1 MAQPEETAPER
12 VPAWRISEGFLRSQ
26 TAQLAIALLSDP
38 TLESDFTFI
47 LEAIGITSGP
57 LWELGKMGLL
67 SLNGEEHRR
76 YRGTIA
82 HHFTPTAVE
91 RCRETAVTAASE
103 LASPLARTT
112 QSEIIESFAEPF
124 VRRVSGHFTGL
135 TDEQIASVWPQVMGV
150 ARASRHLPAQGPQMV
165 RAMTEMATA
174 ARDVLDGSTPGR
186 DTVIAELRLLVEDG
200 DLPNDVAV
208 SLIAALFSAGF
219 EPPVNQLGLIVEL
232 LADHP
237 DVWDGLGTG
246 RLSAPRVIEECIRL
260 RSTNAG
266 TIRRVTC
273 PADHGDRN
281 LEAGSLI
288 MVGLDEA
295 NHDPDRFPCPGE
307 LQLDRQNN
315 RSHLAFGFGPHHCL
329 GAALARLLME
339 EGLRALAKTIT
350 AIRVDRSVDEGTT
363 GLRGPTELH
372 LTYQARPSA

>member
-219 EPPVNQLGLIVEL
+219 EPPVNQLGLTVEL

-246 RLSAPRVIEECIRL
+246 RLSATRVVEECIRL
-260 RSTNAG
+260 RSTGSATSVPSPAVG
-266 TIRRVTC
+266 TSHSRSALFAPRRSTPSPSSDSPPLVYTRHRCFPGTSTAVT
-273 PADHGDRN
+273 PKI
-281 LEAGSLI
+281 S
-288 MVGLDEA
+288 
-295 NHDPDRFPCPGE
+295 
-307 LQLDRQNN
+307 
-315 RSHLAFGFGPHHCL
+315 
-329 GAALARLLME
+329 
-339 EGLRALAKTIT
+339 
-350 AIRVDRSVDEGTT
+350 
-363 GLRGPTELH
+363 
-372 LTYQARPSA
+372 TYA